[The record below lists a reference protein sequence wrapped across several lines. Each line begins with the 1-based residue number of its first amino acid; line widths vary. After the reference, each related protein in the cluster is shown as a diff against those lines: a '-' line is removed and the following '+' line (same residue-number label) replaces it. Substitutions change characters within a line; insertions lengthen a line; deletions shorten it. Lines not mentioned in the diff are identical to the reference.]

1 MLKFAL
7 EQFLRSGKMETLRQ
21 DISDNDFIIIPNP
34 YLEEKMYEEDEY
46 FIALTERD
54 NQISF
59 LQDKY
64 EKTSEQL
71 EKTSEQL
78 DIERKSNQEK
88 DLELDNKAIIIKQ
101 LQLAFAKSLKENGM
115 SIDRI
120 GKETGLPEDEIRKL

>member
-1 MLKFAL
+1 MTQKMLKFAL
-7 EQFLRSGKMETLRQ
+7 KNFKSGKMETLMQ
-21 DISDNDFIIIPNP
+21 DIDNP
-34 YLEEKMYEEDEY
+34 YLEEKMFEEDEY
-46 FIALTERD
+46 LKALTERD

-78 DIERKSNQEK
+78 DIERKLNQEK
-88 DLELDNKAIIIKQ
+88 DLELDNKAITIKQ
-101 LQLAFAKSLKENGM
+101 LQLAFAKTLKENGM

-120 GKETGLPEDEIRKL
+120 SLETGLPTDEIGKL

>member
-1 MLKFAL
+1 M
-7 EQFLRSGKMETLRQ
+7 
-21 DISDNDFIIIPNP
+21 
-34 YLEEKMYEEDEY
+34 
-46 FIALTERD
+46 
-54 NQISF
+54 
-59 LQDKY
+59 
-64 EKTSEQL
+64 
-71 EKTSEQL
+71 

>member
-1 MLKFAL
+1 
-7 EQFLRSGKMETLRQ
+7 METLMQ
-21 DISDNDFIIIPNP
+21 DIDNP
-34 YLEEKMYEEDEY
+34 YLEEKMFEEDEY
-46 FIALTERD
+46 LKALTERD

-78 DIERKSNQEK
+78 DIERKLNQEK
-88 DLELDNKAIIIKQ
+88 DLELDNKAITIKQ
-101 LQLAFAKSLKENGM
+101 LQLAFAKTLKENGM

-120 GKETGLPEDEIRKL
+120 SLETGLPTDEIGKL

>member
-1 MLKFAL
+1 MKQKMLKFAL

-71 EKTSEQL
+71 